1 MDDKKK
7 APKNIVEL
15 IYMINKL
22 KPEEFIGICKILGV
36 EIYVEDLSEE
46 KRVLEQVGM
55 LSAAVPSNEG
65 LVVEE
70 EDEESAARSVQ
81 ITDEPNL
88 RKTPRKAEDM
98 IKDVVDK
105 LLNLNR
111 TQRRNL
117 KKLLKAATKGDK

>member
-7 APKNIVEL
+7 APKNVVEL

-55 LSAAVPSNEG
+55 LNAAVPSNEG

-70 EDEESAARSVQ
+70 KDEESTARSVQ

>member
-1 MDDKKK
+1 MVDKNKK
-7 APKNIVEL
+7 APKNIMEL

-36 EIYVEDLSEE
+36 EIYIDDLDEE
-46 KRVLEQVGM
+46 KRATEQVGM
-55 LSAAVPSNEG
+55 LSAPVPSDEG
-65 LVVEE
+65 LVVS
-70 EDEESAARSVQ
+70 DEESTARQVH
-81 ITDEPNL
+81 TADEPNL

-105 LLNLNR
+105 LFILNR

-117 KKLLKAATKGDK
+117 KKLLKAATKGEK

>member
-1 MDDKKK
+1 MVNENKK

-22 KPEEFIGICKILGV
+22 KPEEFIGVCKILGV
-36 EIYVEDLSEE
+36 EIYVDDLEEE
-46 KRVLEQVGM
+46 KRAIEQVGM

-65 LVVEE
+65 LSVT
-70 EDEESAARSVQ
+70 DEESDGRSVR

-88 RKTPRKAEDM
+88 KKTPRKAEDM
-98 IKDVVDK
+98 IRDVVDK
-105 LLNLNR
+105 LLTLNR

-117 KKLLKAATKGDK
+117 KKLLKAATKGEK

>member
-70 EDEESAARSVQ
+70 EDEESTARSVQ

>member
-1 MDDKKK
+1 MVDENKK

-36 EIYVEDLSEE
+36 EIYVDDLDDE
-46 KRVLEQVGM
+46 KRAIEQVGM
-55 LSAAVPSNEG
+55 LSAPVPSNEG
-65 LVVEE
+65 LSMT
-70 EDEESAARSVQ
+70 DEESDGRSVR

-88 RKTPRKAEDM
+88 KKTPRKAEDM
-98 IKDVVDK
+98 IRDVVDK
-105 LLNLNR
+105 LLTLNR

-117 KKLLKAATKGDK
+117 KKLLKAATKGVK

>member
-1 MDDKKK
+1 MVDRKEK

-22 KPEEFIGICKILGV
+22 KPEEFVGVCKILGI
-36 EIYVEDLSEE
+36 EIYVDDLDDE
-46 KRVLEQVGM
+46 KRAIEQVGM
-55 LSAAVPSNEG
+55 LNAAVPSNEG
-65 LVVEE
+65 LVVT
-70 EDEESAARSVQ
+70 EDESAARQVH

-105 LLNLNR
+105 LLTLYR

-117 KKLLKAATKGDK
+117 KKLLKAATKGEK

>member
-1 MDDKKK
+1 MVNENKK
-7 APKNIVEL
+7 APKNIMEL

-22 KPEEFIGICKILGV
+22 KPEEFVGVCKILGV
-36 EIYVEDLSEE
+36 EIYVDDLDDE
-46 KRVLEQVGM
+46 KRAIEQVGM
-55 LSAAVPSNEG
+55 LSAPVPSDEG
-65 LVVEE
+65 LVVS
-70 EDEESAARSVQ
+70 EDESTARQVH

-105 LLNLNR
+105 LLTLNR

-117 KKLLKAATKGDK
+117 KKLLKAATKGEK

>member
-1 MDDKKK
+1 VVNENKK

-22 KPEEFIGICKILGV
+22 KPEEFIGVCKILGV
-36 EIYVEDLSEE
+36 EIYVDDLEEE
-46 KRVLEQVGM
+46 KRAIEQVGM

-65 LVVEE
+65 LSVT
-70 EDEESAARSVQ
+70 DEESDGRSVR

-88 RKTPRKAEDM
+88 KKTPRKAEDM
-98 IKDVVDK
+98 IRDVVDK
-105 LLNLNR
+105 LLTLNR

-117 KKLLKAATKGDK
+117 KKLLKAATKGEK